1 MSGGIG
7 PCLQGHHFVVTMD
20 VRSSQQDVVRARC
33 VCKSDHVLYK
43 DGFCYRLH
51 TRGPCESNYMLINS
65 TTCIPV
71 PCKRGRLY
79 FPQEKTCYKVG
90 TRGPCPN
97 GQIVLYDYNV
107 RPSLDGIS
115 YNGVC
120 GCTNIMRDSG
130 KCLKN
135 ESDDCESIP
144 GMVSIKKTCYKL
156 YTQGPCTAGE
166 WLVAQR
172 TPRNSRLWRQGESRL
187 KARCECRPG
196 YKRIVQSSSEAL
208 EELDSNNLISL
219 NNCQP
224 PAVTLAKFLN
234 DNIKSIMI

>member
-1 MSGGIG
+1 
-7 PCLQGHHFVVTMD
+7 
-20 VRSSQQDVVRARC
+20 VRAKC
-33 VCKSDHVLYK
+33 VCKSGHVLYK

-51 TRGPCESNYMLINS
+51 TRGPCENGYMLINS
-65 TTCIPV
+65 STCIPV

-79 FPQEKTCYKVG
+79 FPQEKTCYKIG

-120 GCTNIMRDSG
+120 GCTNIMRDTG

-135 ESDDCESIP
+135 DNDDCESMP
-144 GMVSIKKTCYKL
+144 GMVMIKKICYKL

-172 TPRNSRLWRQGESRL
+172 LPRNNRLWRQGESHP

-196 YKRIVQSSSEAL
+196 YKRIVQSSGEAL
-208 EELDSNNLISL
+208 EELESNNLILPNS
-219 NNCQP
+219 CQP
-224 PAVTLAKFLN
+224 PMVSLAKFLN
-234 DNIKSIMI
+234 DNIKSKMVI